1 MADMK
6 TTLPRPR
13 PHRKLKPGTILRHV
27 VINFFVLLILL
38 PIAWVL
44 ILSVKSLP
52 DAYSGT
58 LWPEQFDFTHYT
70 YVLTKIPSLP
80 VNLGNSLFVTFG
92 SVLITC
98 ICAVLAAYALTHLKT
113 PGRAIVIGLCTAT
126 LFFPARLLSLI
137 PIYEI
142 QRATGLLNTVYGL
155 ILPYVTLNLAL
166 SILTMRGIFEQI
178 PGELVEA
185 SKIDGCN
192 TWQTLTRILLPLITN
207 GLVVLIIINFVS
219 AWGEYLYAS
228 TLTNDASK
236 RTLVVVLARAFGGT
250 GQWAWPRLAAVY
262 IIVILPGI
270 IAFALAQRL
279 YLKGLT
285 EGAIKM

>member
-1 MADMK
+1 MQRALAK
-6 TTLPRPR
+6 PR
-13 PHRKLKPGTILRHV
+13 RKLKASTIARHV
-27 VINFFVLLILL
+27 VINLFMLLILL
-38 PIAWVL
+38 PIVWVL

-58 LWPEQFDFTHYT
+58 LWPERFDFSHYS
-70 YVLTKIPSLP
+70 YVLTRIPGLP
-80 VNLGNSLFVTFG
+80 TNLANSLIVTIG
-92 SVLITC
+92 SVTLTC
-98 ICAVLAAYALTHLKT
+98 VCAVLAAYALTHLKT
-113 PGRAIVIGLCTAT
+113 PGRALVIGLCTAT

-142 QRATGLLNTVYGL
+142 QRSLDLLNNVYAL

-178 PGELVEA
+178 PVEMVEA

-192 TWQTLTRILLPLITN
+192 TWQTLSKVMLPLITN

-219 AWGEYLYAS
+219 AWGEFLFAS
-228 TLTNDASK
+228 TLVNDGSQ

-262 IIVILPGI
+262 IMVILPGI
-270 IAFALAQRL
+270 IVFALAQRL

-285 EGAIKM
+285 EGALKM